1 MQNTNQK
8 TSALVSL
15 SPVLSSL
22 HHTLQKQLLSVV
34 LFGSRARGE
43 PHQESDWDLLVI
55 ANKLPLSPFQ
65 RHIYLKK
72 LLPDEWR
79 GVVSILAKT
88 PDEFESHLSDLF
100 LDIALDG
107 VILHDTNHYMKDHL
121 TRIRHLIQKHGL
133 HREQVENN
141 FIWHWQKFPGYN
153 WSLELE
159 ISQ

>member
-8 TSALVSL
+8 TSALFSL

-22 HHTLQKQLLSVV
+22 HYTLQKQLLAVV
-34 LFGSRARGE
+34 LFGSQARGE
-43 PHQESDWDLLVI
+43 AHQESDWDLLVI

-72 LLPDEWR
+72 SLPDEWR

-121 TRIRHLIQKHGL
+121 NRIRRLIQKHGL
-133 HREQVENN
+133 HREQMGNN
-141 FIWHWQKFPGYN
+141 FSWHWQKFPGYN
-153 WSLELE
+153 WSLDLWYL
-159 ISQ
+159 